1 MRAPHSNTRAE
12 CQACVANTGCESIL
26 LRQIIYSQLRGRR
39 TTPPSR
45 LASNHL
51 IVNKRS
57 EVIVVGGGPA
67 GIVAAIAARRLD
79 FQTIVLDA
87 RTPPINKPCG
97 EGILPQGVAALRLLG
112 ISLPPDSGFP
122 FRGIRFVDEVH
133 SARADFVRATGFAVR
148 RAKLHQLLVHHAIA
162 AGVEFRWGAR
172 VLQIDPEA
180 VTTAKERLSYRW
192 LIGADG
198 QNSHVRKWTGLD
210 PRTVGKKRFGFCS
223 HFQVKPW
230 SDVAEVHW
238 GPGCQIFIT
247 PMAGEEVGVAVI
259 SHDPGLRLEGALSR
273 FPILAE
279 KLRGATQT
287 TRELG
292 DTTSLRI
299 LPAVTRGR
307 VALIGDASGTVDA
320 VTGHG
325 LSLSF
330 QQAIP
335 LAEAMRLDDLAH
347 YQHAHKNIAAVPI
360 AMSRLMLLMSGSD
373 WIRRRTIRLFQETP
387 GLFSKLLAIHTET
400 MPLSSVGMAEIAGFG
415 WKFLRT

>member
-1 MRAPHSNTRAE
+1 M
-12 CQACVANTGCESIL
+12 QASYA
-26 LRQIIYSQLRGRR
+26 
-39 TTPPSR
+39 
-45 LASNHL
+45 L
-51 IVNKRS
+51 IVTKRS
-57 EVIVVGGGPA
+57 EVIIVGAGPA

-97 EGILPQGVAALRLLG
+97 EGILPQGVAALRMLG
-112 ISLPPDSGFP
+112 ISVPFDSGFP
-122 FRGIRFVDEVH
+122 FRGIRFVDEEH
-133 SARADFVRATGFAVR
+133 SARADFAGATGFAVR
-148 RAKLHQLLVHHAIA
+148 RVELHQLLINHAIE
-162 AGVEFRWGAR
+162 AGVDFRWGSR
-172 VLQIDPEA
+172 VLRIDREA
-180 VTTAKERLSYRW
+180 VTTARGRFSYRW

-198 QNSHVRKWTGLD
+198 QNSQVRKWAGLD
-210 PRTVGKKRFGFCS
+210 PRAIGRKRFGFCS
-223 HFQVKPW
+223 HFQVRPW
-230 SDVAEVHW
+230 SDVVEVHW
-238 GPGCQIFIT
+238 ARGCQIFIT
-247 PMAGEEVGVAVI
+247 PMAGREVGVAVL
-259 SHDPGLRLEGALSR
+259 SRDPGLRLEGALSR

-279 KLRGATQT
+279 KLRGAAQT

-292 DTTSLRI
+292 DATSLRI
-299 LPAVTRGR
+299 LPEVARGR